1 MGDVRSARVQKGAE
15 MNQNVRCGGGF
26 LTLLT
31 HES

>member
-15 MNQNVRCGGGF
+15 MNQNVRCGGV